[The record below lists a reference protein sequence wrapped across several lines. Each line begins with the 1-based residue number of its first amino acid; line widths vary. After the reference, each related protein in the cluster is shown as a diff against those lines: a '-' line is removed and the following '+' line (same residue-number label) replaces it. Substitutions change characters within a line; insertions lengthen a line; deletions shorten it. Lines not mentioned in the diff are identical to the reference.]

1 MGSAESHLVAG
12 VFPGDSQRDEDL
24 PQILTPD
31 LLERTWLDLEPSP
44 DLDMP
49 GRKAFGEAFFATS
62 RFGPTRNRSGSVWH
76 VRQTRNG
83 NNWESLQRWPG
94 DFWWPTIGG
103 KSSPIQM
110 QSLGKKTKK
119 LKWMLL

>member
-49 GRKAFGEAFFATS
+49 WEKGIWGKHFLQQAALGQPATEVEAFGMSARPATGTTGKAYKGGQAIFGGRPLEANHCQYRCS
-62 RFGPTRNRSGSVWH
+62 LLERRPRS
-76 VRQTRNG
+76 
-83 NNWESLQRWPG
+83 
-94 DFWWPTIGG
+94 
-103 KSSPIQM
+103 
-110 QSLGKKTKK
+110 
-119 LKWMLL
+119 